1 MKNNGVNENDSR
13 FQEKKNIQEM
23 VQYHY
28 HIAIRQKNFYNK
40 LRTDTEA
47 LGEDTILIDIDYKQ
61 KIYYGKNSPFQLT
74 SEFYKYG
81 SCSLLGFGLYYVDK
95 IFNTVTKK
103 EEKYINAWNFDL
115 LSDDTS
121 QKAAD
126 FIKGFRFLR
135 KNSTFKSI
143 EKKNYIIFTDTSK
156 NFRCQEV
163 CQYYLRELAN
173 EGIRV
178 SFNYFGEYHGKV
190 INIYKILFYTI
201 NLEIIFFSL

>member
-1 MKNNGVNENDSR
+1 MDENDSR

-40 LRTDTEA
+40 LRTDAEA
-47 LGEDTILIDIDYKQ
+47 ILFDIDYKQ
-61 KIYYGKNSPFQLT
+61 KIYFGKNSPFQLT

-81 SCSLLGFGLYYVDK
+81 SCSLLGFGVYYVDK

-103 EEKYINAWNFDL
+103 EEKFINAWNFDL

-163 CQYYLRELAN
+163 CHYYLRELAN